1 MYAHRVDILH
11 VADGDH
17 IACAVTHN
25 FVLDLFPA
33 CDTALY
39 KDLAHTG

>member
-17 IACAVTHN
+17 ITCAITHN
-25 FVLDLFPA
+25 FVFDLFPA
-33 CDTALY
+33 RNTALY